1 MSRKTKLDLWIDK
14 LEQISDC
21 PRDIFKKIEAD
32 EKLFLTV
39 ESADNGDL
47 SSIKMLTSSLYEK
60 YKGEDELNAALLYY
74 ARKGLSLGDKDC
86 AIITL
91 KLISTFNTA
100 FELLDEVLA
109 FLDGAEKDESTER
122 LITKVKVKRIIAS
135 AIPGADYELLAGTL
149 AEMYDEYS
157 AYARIYLAGRILA
170 DTGSYD
176 KEKVDALAAALDVPR
191 IITLP
196 VFNGGKEGSSAAVS
210 VNSLNEHAAMR
221 YALGLIDM
229 DEWRDF
235 WLRAIYEYSE
245 IYLDGNLLPF
255 TNDII
260 SAIDGRSEYPRKK
273 LHNLAIKKY
282 YFDLTGGGRNEY
294 TALDA
299 ECRFDGLEF
308 DISSEEDR
316 DAIIKEAVYTDSKME
331 RERHIAASRLGTQI
345 VHAKN
350 RYSLITTVKNHLK
363 RGSKHVWPVTL
374 SILTNQDTPPVMGP
388 IRIRERRHEVSRGGI
403 KLEAD
408 KKLSQVLCRGD
419 IVIGEKAYP
428 FEVDLVLDIS
438 YVSSTKCEWF
448 DVKIRDYSRLGDH
461 LVINGAI
468 CIW

>member
-39 ESADNGDL
+39 ENADKGDL
-47 SSIKMLTSSLYEK
+47 DAIKELATSLFKEYNS
-60 YKGEDELNAALLYY
+60 EDELNAALLYY
-74 ARKGLSLGDKDC
+74 VKKGVSLADRDC
-86 AIITL
+86 ALIAL
-91 KLISTFNTA
+91 KLISAYNTA

-109 FLDGAEKDESTER
+109 LIDGEEKDENTER

-135 AIPGADYELLAGTL
+135 AMPGADYKLLTDTL

-157 AYARIYLAGRILA
+157 AYARIYLASRRLA

-191 IITLP
+191 VITLP
-196 VFNGGKEGSSAAVS
+196 VFHGGNNDGCANVS
-210 VNSLNEHAAMR
+210 VNSVKEHSAMR
-221 YALGLIDM
+221 YALGIIDM

-235 WLRAIYEYSE
+235 WLRAIYEYAE
-245 IYLDGNLLPF
+245 MYLDGNLLPF
-255 TNDII
+255 TNDILA
-260 SAIDGRSEYPRKK
+260 AIDGRSEYPRKK
-273 LHNLAIKKY
+273 LHKLAIKKY
-282 YFDLTGGGRNEY
+282 YLDLTGAGKNEY
-294 TALDA
+294 AALDA

-316 DAIIKEAVYTDSKME
+316 DGAIREAVYTDSKME
-331 RERHIAASRLGTQI
+331 RQRHIAASRLGTQI
-345 VHAKN
+345 IHAKN

-363 RGSKHVWPVTL
+363 RGNKHVWPLTI
-374 SILTNQDTPPVMGP
+374 SILTNQDTPPIMGP

-403 KLEAD
+403 TLRAD

-419 IVIGEKAYP
+419 IVIGEKAHP
-428 FEVDLVLDIS
+428 FEIDLVLDIS

-448 DVKIRDYSRLGDH
+448 DVKIREYSRMGDY
-461 LVINGAI
+461 LIINGAI